1 MNLEQGTL
9 SDVTQQMQTVL
20 RQMEELTRTTV
31 MWMVVSA
38 LLLVFLFVILF
49 LLLRMRARNKKVEN
63 WLVKE
68 VHTLQENQV
77 AVYRMVQ
84 SMAQNTAA
92 RTAPAA
98 RKPAAQPPP
107 QEETPSPAPAI
118 QEQQPTQ
125 PREPLDMIATLNE
138 MLAGNQPYNFVESI
152 RAIEPRLNLQRLT
165 PRANADV
172 FDKEVVLELGGDG
185 LFARVSGDEA
195 ELYPNYSRF
204 SATLDP
210 KPLFDG
216 ARHGGRIHSILQP
229 AILRR
234 QGEETWILVEKGRVQ
249 MRQGN

>member
-1 MNLEQGTL
+1 MNLDEGTL
-9 SDVTQQMQTVL
+9 SDITQQMQAVQ
-20 RQMEELTRTTV
+20 RQMDELTRTTV

-49 LLLRMRARNKKVEN
+49 LLLRIRARNKKVEN

-77 AVYRMVQ
+77 AVYRVVQ
-84 SMAQNTAA
+84 SMGQNAAA
-92 RTAPAA
+92 RTMPAA
-98 RKPAAQPPP
+98 RKPATQAQP
-107 QEETPSPAPAI
+107 QEEAPAPAI
-118 QEQQPTQ
+118 PEPPPAQ
-125 PREPLDMIATLNE
+125 PREALDMTATLNE

-152 RAIEPRLNLQRLT
+152 RAIEPRLSLQRLT

-185 LFARVSGDEA
+185 LFARIMGDEA

-210 KPLFDG
+210 KPLFEG
-216 ARHGGRIHSILQP
+216 ARHGGRIHSILLP
-229 AILRR
+229 ARLRR
-234 QGEETWILVEKGRVQ
+234 QGDDTWILVEKGRVQ